1 MRVIV
6 ADDEPLARQR
16 MRRLLAGEQD
26 IEIIEECHD
35 GPCTLDAVLRLQPD
49 LLFLDI
55 QLPEL
60 DGFGVLAGIP
70 ADQMP
75 LVVFVTAYDQH
86 ALRAFEVRAID
97 YLVKP
102 FDAERLQGAIERARR
117 QLATTTTATGD
128 GDGQVSPSRLSEL
141 VEHLAGEQREMER
154 ALLRPGER
162 YLQRVMLRAQ
172 GRVFFIRTADI
183 DYVEAA
189 GNYVRLHVGRE
200 SHLLRVTMSALEQR
214 LDPEHFLRIHRSTIV
229 NIDRVRELHP
239 WPSGEFTVVLRDGT
253 KLKLS
258 RGFRDR
264 LAERMG
270 SAL

>member
-16 MRRLLAGEQD
+16 MRRLLTAEPEM
-26 IEIIEECHD
+26 EIISECHD
-35 GPCTLDAVLRLQPD
+35 GPGTLDAVLRLQPD

-70 ADQMP
+70 ANQMP
-75 LVVFVTAYDQH
+75 LVIFVTAYDQH

-102 FDAERLQGAIERARR
+102 FDAQRLHGAIERARR
-117 QLATTTTATGD
+117 QIAAPGSN
-128 GDGQVSPSRLSEL
+128 GASRLDQL
-141 VEHLAGEQREMER
+141 VEHLATEQRELER

-162 YLQRVMLRAQ
+162 YLQRVMLRSQ
-172 GRVFFIRTADI
+172 GRVFFIRTADV
-183 DYVEAA
+183 DYIEAA
-189 GNYVRLHVGRE
+189 GNYVRLHCGKE
-200 SHLLRVTMSALEQR
+200 AHLLRVTMNAIEQR

-239 WPSGEFTVVLRDGT
+239 WPSGEFTVILRDGT

>member
-1 MRVIV
+1 MRVIL

-16 MRRLLAGEQD
+16 LRRLLANEAEID
-26 IEIIEECHD
+26 IIGECHD
-35 GPCTLDAVLRLQPD
+35 GPSTLDAVLRLHPD
-49 LLFLDI
+49 LLLLDI

-70 ADQMP
+70 AEQIP
-75 LVVFVTAYDQH
+75 LVIFVTAYDQH
-86 ALRAFEVRAID
+86 ALRAFEVRALD

-102 FDAERLQGAIERARR
+102 FDAPRLHAAIERARR
-117 QLATTTTATGD
+117 ELNGAAAQGEQT
-128 GDGQVSPSRLSEL
+128 RLSAL
-141 VEHLAGEQREMER
+141 VEHLATEQRELEK
-154 ALLRPGER
+154 ALLKPGDR
-162 YLQRVMLRAQ
+162 YLQRVMLRSQ

-183 DYVEAA
+183 DWIEAA
-189 GNYVRLHVGRE
+189 GNYVRLHAGRE
-200 SHLLRVTMSALEQR
+200 SHLLRVTMNAIEQR

-239 WPSGEFTVVLRDGT
+239 WPSGEYTVVLRDGAR
-253 KLKLS
+253 LKLS
-258 RGFRDR
+258 RGFRER

>member
-1 MRVIV
+1 MRVIL

-16 MRRLLAGEQD
+16 VRRLLANEAEID
-26 IEIIEECHD
+26 ILCECHD
-35 GPCTLDAVLRLQPD
+35 GPSTLDAVLRLRPD
-49 LLFLDI
+49 LLLLDI

-70 ADQMP
+70 VEEMP
-75 LVVFVTAYDQH
+75 LVIFVTAYDQH
-86 ALRAFEVRAID
+86 ALRAFEVRALD

-102 FDAERLQGAIERARR
+102 FDAPRLHAAIERARR
-117 QLATTTTATGD
+117 ELGSMVVQGEQ
-128 GDGQVSPSRLSEL
+128 GRLSEL
-141 VEHLAGEQREMER
+141 VEHLATEQRELEK

-162 YLQRVMLRAQ
+162 FLQRVMLRSQ

-183 DYVEAA
+183 DWIEAA
-189 GNYVRLHVGRE
+189 GNYVRLHAGRE
-200 SHLLRVTMSALEQR
+200 SHLLRVTMNALEQR

-239 WPSGEFTVVLRDGT
+239 WPSGEYTVVLRDGAR
-253 KLKLS
+253 LKLS
-258 RGFRDR
+258 RGFRER

>member
-1 MRVIV
+1 MRVIL

-16 MRRLLAGEQD
+16 LRRLLAAEAEID
-26 IEIIEECHD
+26 ILCECHD
-35 GPCTLDAVLRLQPD
+35 GPSTLDAVLRLRPD
-49 LLFLDI
+49 LLLLDI

-70 ADQMP
+70 AGEIP
-75 LVVFVTAYDQH
+75 LVIFVTAYDQH
-86 ALRAFEVRAID
+86 ALRAFEVRALD

-102 FDAERLQGAIERARR
+102 FDAPRLHAAIERARR
-117 QLATTTTATGD
+117 ELGGAAAAQGERT
-128 GDGQVSPSRLSEL
+128 RLSAL
-141 VEHLAGEQREMER
+141 VEHLAMEQRELEKS
-154 ALLRPGER
+154 LLKPGER
-162 YLQRVMLRAQ
+162 HLQRVMLRSQ

-183 DYVEAA
+183 DWIEAA
-189 GNYVRLHVGRE
+189 GNYVRLHAGRE
-200 SHLLRVTMSALEQR
+200 SHLLRVTMNAIEQR

-239 WPSGEFTVVLRDGT
+239 WPSGEYTVVLRDGAR
-253 KLKLS
+253 LKLS
-258 RGFRDR
+258 RGFRER

>member
-16 MRRLLAGEQD
+16 MKRLLASEPEM
-26 IEIIEECHD
+26 EIIAECHD
-35 GPCTLDAVLRLQPD
+35 GPSTLDAVLRMRPE

-70 ADQMP
+70 ANQMP
-75 LVVFVTAYDQH
+75 LVIFVTAYDQH

-102 FDAERLQGAIERARR
+102 FDAQRLHGAIERARR
-117 QLATTTTATGD
+117 QLAAPGTNGAT
-128 GDGQVSPSRLSEL
+128 RLDQL
-141 VEHLAGEQREMER
+141 VEHLATEQRELER
-154 ALLRPGER
+154 ALLKPGER
-162 YLQRVMLRAQ
+162 YLQRVMLRSQ
-172 GRVFFIRTADI
+172 GRVFFIRTADV
-183 DYVEAA
+183 DYIEAA
-189 GNYVRLHVGRE
+189 GNYVRLHCGKE
-200 SHLLRVTMSALEQR
+200 SHLLRVTMNAIEQR

-239 WPSGEFTVVLRDGT
+239 WPSGEFTVILRDGT

-258 RGFRDR
+258 RGFRER

>member
-1 MRVIV
+1 MRVIL

-16 MRRLLAGEQD
+16 VRRLLANEAEID
-26 IEIIEECHD
+26 ILCECHD
-35 GPCTLDAVLRLQPD
+35 GPSTLDAVLRLRPD
-49 LLFLDI
+49 LLLLDI

-70 ADQMP
+70 VEEMP
-75 LVVFVTAYDQH
+75 LVIFVTAYDQH
-86 ALRAFEVRAID
+86 ALRAFEVRALD

-102 FDAERLQGAIERARR
+102 FDAPRLHAAIERARR
-117 QLATTTTATGD
+117 ELGSVVVQGE
-128 GDGQVSPSRLSEL
+128 QSRLSEL
-141 VEHLAGEQREMER
+141 VEHLATEQRELEK

-162 YLQRVMLRAQ
+162 FLQRVMLRSQ

-183 DYVEAA
+183 DWIEAA
-189 GNYVRLHVGRE
+189 GNYVRLHAGRE
-200 SHLLRVTMSALEQR
+200 SHLLRVTMNALEQR

-239 WPSGEFTVVLRDGT
+239 WPSGEYTVVLRDGAR
-253 KLKLS
+253 LKLS
-258 RGFRDR
+258 RGFRER